1 MSGVFMDGGNHDGG
15 HHGISH
21 GIQMDSSQNQGAA
34 LHGTVGH
41 GHGQGIIAHILGL
54 DQNAQVNHSAQ
65 AGHSSAGHV
74 PAQTPFW
81 SSALQGVKIGNV
93 FQGINITPNFLLL
106 LLFSWMVAWLGVI
119 YWIRHHEPLANQV
132 LGSSGAYA
140 PTAVSDRS
148 MLHGLKEVFPVKTS
162 SSTGHIYTPPV
173 GMAAH
178 ADSLLANGGQM
189 PRPLAAAVMHAPGE
203 VFAAGA
209 PTQAQSIVP
218 VAASGVLAAPTM
230 PINSGGGARLC
241 SARSGLGM
249 GPMGAMGGN
258 GPLGGAGAARLFSA
272 RAGAGIAGGAGAMGL
287 AMGGGARLFT
297 NRVAQIQPVPVQAV
311 QPIGWSLGSGSFSSD
326 TAQFNSQFG
335 APEHP
340 AIARSNQ

>member
-21 GIQMDSSQNQGAA
+21 GIQVDSSQNQGTA

-54 DQNAQVNHSAQ
+54 DQNAQVNHAQ

-106 LLFSWMVAWLGVI
+106 LLFSSMVAWLGVI

-148 MLHGLKEVFPVKTS
+148 MLHGMKEVFPVKTS
-162 SSTGHIYTPPV
+162 SSTGHVYTPPV
-173 GMAAH
+173 GTAAH
-178 ADSLLANGGQM
+178 ADSLLANSNGQM
-189 PRPLAAAVMHAPGE
+189 ARPLAAAVMHAPGE
-203 VFAAGA
+203 VFAAGV

-218 VAASGVLAAPTM
+218 VAASGGSAAPTM

-241 SARSGLGM
+241 SARSGMGM
-249 GPMGAMGGN
+249 GMGTGAMGGN

-272 RAGAGIAGGAGAMGL
+272 RAGAAPGGAMGL

-335 APEHP
+335 APENQ
-340 AIARSNQ
+340 AIAKSSQ